1 MRRMWMAVFA
11 LSWACGDG
19 GSQRPE
25 PVVRDSA
32 GVRIVENLDVG
43 WDVEDA
49 WTFAP
54 VPAMDLGSVD
64 AAPDHQFHMVMGAAT
79 LSDGRIVVAN
89 AGTQELRWYG
99 PDGTLM
105 VTAGGE
111 GEGPGEFTGLTS
123 VGVLPGDSVVAY
135 DGRLRRFSVFDP
147 DGVFVRSAPLSGD
160 DRPGMRFPVFMG
172 MLDDGSF
179 IMVGR
184 DVLVFEQP
192 DVKDGPILASMPVYV
207 YGSDGTIRDSIGTFH
222 GWEALITIRRDAQY
236 VSMAIGDRPFGRT
249 TTVTSVGDGIVVGTP
264 HDYAF
269 AIYAPDGTLRSIV
282 RLARPN
288 APLTGA
294 DIDVYVASQVED
306 DDGSNVMREQ
316 RRQAAELDFPDT
328 KPAYASSIRGDAQGN
343 IWVPGYSIQDDEGPR
358 MPLWAVFDRGGRYL
372 GELELPRRFRVL
384 EIGADYLLGV
394 WRDEFDVEHLRQYD
408 LVKPAR
414 P

>member
-1 MRRMWMAVFA
+1 
-11 LSWACGDG
+11 
-19 GSQRPE
+19 
-25 PVVRDSA
+25 
-32 GVRIVENLDVG
+32 
-43 WDVEDA
+43 
-49 WTFAP
+49 
-54 VPAMDLGSVD
+54 
-64 AAPDHQFHMVMGAAT
+64 
-79 LSDGRIVVAN
+79 
-89 AGTQELRWYG
+89 
-99 PDGTLM
+99 
-105 VTAGGE
+105 
-111 GEGPGEFTGLTS
+111 
-123 VGVLPGDSVVAY
+123 
-135 DGRLRRFSVFDP
+135 
-147 DGVFVRSAPLSGD
+147 
-160 DRPGMRFPVFMG
+160 
-172 MLDDGSF
+172 
-179 IMVGR
+179 
-184 DVLVFEQP
+184 VLVFEQP

-269 AIYAPDGTLRSIV
+269 EIYAPDGTLRSIV

-394 WRDEFDVEHLRQYD
+394 WRDELDVEHLRQYD